1 MIEKIQRVWFTAT
14 GRRHIRQDTVVPHA
28 IMGNLVFGLLVTVI
42 RPNPFIGYQSQGGRG
57 LSRDT
62 PLVYILSV
70 FFRTM
75 SDNVAKQ
82 MKGFDRK
89 LPSQRRHLSLSSSGL
104 TTSD

>member
-1 MIEKIQRVWFTAT
+1 MLLLYME
-14 GRRHIRQDTVVPHA
+14 
-28 IMGNLVFGLLVTVI
+28 NLVFALLVTVI
-42 RPNPFIGYQSQGGRG
+42 RPNPFIGYQSQSQGGRG

-62 PLVYILSV
+62 PLVYILSG

-89 LPSQRRHLSLSSSGL
+89 LPSQRRHLSLARADIVRHKSGIGRLSLSSSGL